1 MTEAQNKAN
10 SYLME
15 IRNAEKEINEMIL
28 RIDYLRYKA
37 SGATA
42 IRYDKDHV
50 QTSPEDTVCAAI
62 AEAVTLENK
71 LFGRNKQ
78 TKEALERTQEILSIL
93 GDKYATAIETYYLNH
108 GSMLDVAR
116 NCKCSDRNAYRVK
129 LEALERFSQYI
140 V

>member
-10 SYLME
+10 AYLLE

-50 QTSPEDTVCAAI
+50 QTSPGDMVCEAI
-62 AEAVTLENK
+62 VEAVSIENK
-71 LFGRNKQ
+71 LFAKHKKLVNMREKTNTIIQ
-78 TKEALERTQEILSIL
+78 LWNDNCTKL
-93 GDKYATAIETYYLNH
+93 IETYYLSH
-108 GSMLDVAR
+108 GSMVKAAEIIG
-116 NCKCSDRNAYRVK
+116 CSNRSAYRIK
-129 LEALERFSQYI
+129 LEALERFAKHL
-140 V
+140 

>member
-50 QTSPEDTVCAAI
+50 QTSPGDMVCEAI
-62 AEAVTLENK
+62 VEAVSIENK
-71 LFGRNKQ
+71 LFSKHKKLVNMR
-78 TKEALERTQEILSIL
+78 ERTHEICQLW
-93 GDKYATAIETYYLNH
+93 GDNCAKLIETYYLSH
-108 GSMLDVAR
+108 GSMVDVAQVIG
-116 NCKCSDRNAYRVK
+116 CSNRSAYRIK
-129 LEALERFSQYI
+129 LEALERFSEHL
-140 V
+140 